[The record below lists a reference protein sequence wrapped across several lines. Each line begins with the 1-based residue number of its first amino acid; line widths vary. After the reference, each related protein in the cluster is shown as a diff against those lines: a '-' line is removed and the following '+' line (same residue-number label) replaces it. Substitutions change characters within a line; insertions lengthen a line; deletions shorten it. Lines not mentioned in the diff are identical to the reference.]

1 MIYFKV
7 NKNKGFSL
15 VETLIAIT
23 VLMLA
28 IAGPMSLA
36 SSGYASSLTSKN
48 RVSAFYLAQ
57 DAMEYIRN
65 VRDENIIANNDWML
79 GFDSCFNSNGCK
91 VDTINDNISDCS
103 ANCQPLDFDPS
114 QSFYEYSGSLEGS
127 PFTRKVN
134 MTQLTNPD
142 EVSVSVEVS
151 WYDRG
156 GRSQNFKIKENL
168 LNWQ

>member
-1 MIYFKV
+1 MIGL
-7 NKNKGFSL
+7 NTQKNKAFSL
-15 VETLIAIT
+15 VETLIAIS

-36 SSGYASSLTSKN
+36 SSGYASSLASKN

-57 DAMEYIRN
+57 DAMEYVRN
-65 VRDENIIANNDWML
+65 VRDENVIANNDWMSGL
-79 GFDSCFNSNGCK
+79 GPCFNSNGCK
-91 VDTINDNISDCS
+91 IDTINGVISDCS
-103 ANCQPLDFDPS
+103 ANCAPLDFDPI
-114 QSFYEYSGSLEGS
+114 QKFYEYSGSLGES

-156 GRSQNFKIKENL
+156 GRQRSFDIRENL